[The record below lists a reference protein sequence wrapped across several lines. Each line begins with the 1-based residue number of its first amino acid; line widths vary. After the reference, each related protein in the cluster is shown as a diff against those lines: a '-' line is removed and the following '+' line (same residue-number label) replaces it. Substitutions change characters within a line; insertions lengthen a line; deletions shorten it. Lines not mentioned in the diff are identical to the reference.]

1 MKEENSWFDKSTL
14 RIFVLFLLAFSFIYL
29 DSTNQKYFKKTKSI
43 INDVVFQVS
52 HLITWPIN
60 KILASPSYIR
70 SIIILK
76 KESKKINNL
85 EKKLQKLI
93 IEKNFLQL
101 DNQKLIKFLSEE
113 QLYFTDTVQA
123 KVISKTKKIFSESIV
138 INKGAK
144 DGIKKGSPI
153 VKNNFLIGQI
163 SEVNFQT
170 SRVML
175 LTDINSRIPI
185 LIGEQLKQAI
195 LVGDPSSK
203 SKLNFQYLSKKYK
216 LKNEDKIY
224 TSDLDGVLKRGI
236 LIGSIT
242 EVKKDENNK
251 ILNYFIQLDYNP
263 YQADYVSIFI
273 AKK

>member
-1 MKEENSWFDKSTL
+1 
-14 RIFVLFLLAFSFIYL
+14 
-29 DSTNQKYFKKTKSI
+29 
-43 INDVVFQVS
+43 
-52 HLITWPIN
+52 
-60 KILASPSYIR
+60 
-70 SIIILK
+70 
-76 KESKKINNL
+76 
-85 EKKLQKLI
+85 
-93 IEKNFLQL
+93 
-101 DNQKLIKFLSEE
+101 
-113 QLYFTDTVQA
+113 
-123 KVISKTKKIFSESIV
+123 
-138 INKGAK
+138 
-144 DGIKKGSPI
+144 
-153 VKNNFLIGQI
+153 
-163 SEVNFQT
+163 
-170 SRVML
+170 ML

-216 LKNEDKIY
+216 LKNGDKIY